1 MRIYE
6 LHFFDGDGRRPL
18 LDFHDGVDDAD
29 ALRAAEAFLL
39 QHTSCEGVEV
49 HDGDR
54 IVGRRLRSEVVS
66 V

>member
-6 LHFFDGDGRRPL
+6 LLFFYGDGRRPL

-29 ALRAAEAFLL
+29 ALRAAEALLL